1 MSRSS
6 TGRPSS
12 SSRIAPPTIQA
23 YSPPSSRETS
33 SSIGDDAARPRGI
46 GVDAAGELVP
56 DRAGDASVL
65 VEPDAGPDA
74 RDRGAGGELAVELD
88 GEGVQRDRADH
99 AAQLPRDTHLSPG
112 QVAPEAVRVA
122 DRDDADP
129 RRLPGDVGAA
139 VTPVRG
145 RVGGGSAG

>member
-23 YSPPSSRETS
+23 SSPPSSSETS

-56 DRAGDASVL
+56 DRAGDAGVL
-65 VEPDAGPDA
+65 VEPDAGPDD
-74 RDRGAGGELAVELD
+74 RDRGAGRQLAVELD
-88 GEGVQRDRADH
+88 GEGIHRDRADD
-99 AAQLPRDTHLSPG
+99 AARLTRDTHLRPG
-112 QVAPEAVRVA
+112 QVAPEAVCVA
-122 DRDDADP
+122 DRDEADP
-129 RRLPGDVGAA
+129 RRLPGDVAAA
-139 VTPVRG
+139 VPP
-145 RVGGGSAG
+145 